1 MYSTI
6 VAIENEQITE
16 NSLNKNTK
24 CLLINFKNFPIIL
37 NTREEVLVYENELN
51 IALTV

>member
-37 NTREEVLVYENELN
+37 NTREVLVYENELN